1 MLAHKCRN
9 ETKHAAGLKNDL
21 IMFHKWNMTVF
32 GDFDGLALFTRIV
45 QAGGLAAAER
55 ATGIPKATL
64 SRRLSVLENTLNVR
78 LVRRTKKGVALTEQ
92 GQQLF
97 ERSRAAF
104 SLAEEAVAEVQDER
118 AALSG
123 NIRLSLPPDIAT
135 AVLAPVLIRFGAR
148 HPDVTIEITLADRRV
163 SLIEEGYDLVVR
175 MGPVADSELIFRR
188 IATLPRVLVASP
200 GFLSAHP
207 GLNEPQDVKEILAL
221 AIRRDLVE
229 WDLRNN
235 EGVTAT
241 VHPKIGFAVNRQTIL
256 VDAAIAG
263 LGVAN
268 LPFFLVEAALKS
280 GALVPVL
287 TGWEPSPVEM
297 TALWQ
302 KDRFSGRLIK
312 AIVTEFADALKDDRA
327 SR

>member
-1 MLAHKCRN
+1 
-9 ETKHAAGLKNDL
+9 
-21 IMFHKWNMTVF
+21 
-32 GDFDGLALFTRIV
+32 
-45 QAGGLAAAER
+45 
-55 ATGIPKATL
+55 
-64 SRRLSVLENTLNVR
+64 
-78 LVRRTKKGVALTEQ
+78 
-92 GQQLF
+92 
-97 ERSRAAF
+97 
-104 SLAEEAVAEVQDER
+104 
-118 AALSG
+118 
-123 NIRLSLPPDIAT
+123 
-135 AVLAPVLIRFGAR
+135 
-148 HPDVTIEITLADRRV
+148 V

-207 GLNEPQDVKEILAL
+207 GLNEPQDLREIPAL

-229 WDLRNN
+229 WDLRNDK
-235 EGVTAT
+235 GVTAT
-241 VHPKIGFAVNRQTIL
+241 IHPKISFAANRQTIL

-263 LGVAN
+263 LGIAN
-268 LPFFLVEAALKS
+268 LPFFLVEAALTS
-280 GALVPVL
+280 GALVRVL